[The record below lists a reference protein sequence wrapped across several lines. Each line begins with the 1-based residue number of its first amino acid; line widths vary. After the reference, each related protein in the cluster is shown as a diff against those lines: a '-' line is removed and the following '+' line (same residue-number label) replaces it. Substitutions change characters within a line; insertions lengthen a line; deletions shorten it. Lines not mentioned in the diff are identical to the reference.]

1 MNYLNKEE
9 LVDEMKVVNLFY
21 KIKTLKK
28 TDRLEIPELGIKSV
42 KKIDESKYYI
52 LNILTDFYNDKH
64 KLDVQKELPSR
75 IDINEEY
82 RYYRNYISSYSRE
95 SILYTPYVTTDKI
108 GINKQSLKMGGTNII
123 LASPDISLKIS
134 RGICIKGHSAL
145 TYFDKVIREQI
156 KIEGNSK
163 LYKSILNYIIDSDYS
178 IDVICHIIDAI
189 KPIENI
195 RSSGKKYKQI
205 MNMDIKT
212 LLNLMKMEVINIHK

>member
-1 MNYLNKEE
+1 MDDLDKGK
-9 LVDEMKVVNLFY
+9 LADEIKVVNLFG
-21 KIKTLKK
+21 KIETLKK

-42 KKIDESKYYI
+42 KKTDESKYYI

-64 KLDVQKELPSR
+64 KLDVQKELPSK

-82 RYYRNYISSYSRE
+82 RYYRNYISSYCKE

-108 GINKQSLKMGGTNII
+108 GINKQSLKMGGHTII
-123 LASPDISLKIS
+123 LASPDISLKLP
-134 RGICIKGHSAL
+134 RGICIKGHSPL
-145 TYFDKVIREQI
+145 TYLDKVISKQI
-156 KIEGNSK
+156 KIENNTK

-178 IDVICHIIDAI
+178 IDVISYIIDTI

-195 RSSGKKYKQI
+195 KRRSEKYKQI
-205 MNMDIKT
+205 MNMDIRS